1 MKIFPLFWENFRK
14 NFVRFYE
21 GLKQCIFMRISISL
35 AIFISLVVIIVLVIC
50 SCSYTGH
57 VIKEVIPEENGT
69 IEVYFCPAD
78 DCEGVLLGHLEES
91 IDIKCAFFDL
101 ELEEVID
108 VLDSKGAE
116 VVTDEDNPGRALMHN
131 KFCILDDSIVITGSM
146 NPTDNGVGKNNNNLV
161 VISSKYLVS
170 NYNDEFD
177 ELFDSDFGIGSGV
190 KYPLI
195 KFNGYFIE
203 NYFCPEDDCEE
214 KVLDVLENANSSIY
228 FMTFSFTSDKIGDFL
243 IANSDRLDVKGVFEK
258 FQNNQWSEYRK
269 MQDIDE
275 LEIKFDTNSNMMH
288 HKVFIIDNETVIL
301 GSYNP
306 TKNANE
312 NNDENILIIHDR
324 GIAELFVEEFGRL
337 FYES

>member
-1 MKIFPLFWENFRK
+1 MKAFVVLVLF
-14 NFVRFYE
+14 VV
-21 GLKQCIFMRISISL
+21 
-35 AIFISLVVIIVLVIC
+35 LVVC

-69 IEVYFCPAD
+69 IEVYFCPED
-78 DCEGVLLGHLEES
+78 DCEGVLLGYLEDS

-101 ELEEVID
+101 ELEEVIA
-108 VLDSKGAE
+108 VLDSKKAK

-131 KFCILDDSIVITGSM
+131 KFCILDDNIVITGSM

-170 NYNDEFD
+170 NYNNEFE
-177 ELFDSDFGIGSGV
+177 ELWDGDFGIGDEV
-190 KYPLI
+190 IWPLI

-203 NYFCPEDDCEE
+203 NYFCPEDNCEE
-214 KVLDVLENANSSIY
+214 KVLDVLDEANSSIY
-228 FMTFSFTSDKIGDFL
+228 FMTFSFTSDRIGDFL
-243 IANSDRLDVKGVFEK
+243 IANAGELEIRGVFEK

-269 MQDIDE
+269 MEDLDV
-275 LEIKFDTNSNMMH
+275 KFDTNSNMMH

-312 NNDENILIIHDR
+312 NNDENILIIHDKS
-324 GIAELFVEEFGRL
+324 IAELFVEEFERL